1 MITNPLAIA
10 MCFVQ
15 LGASAWEYSQGRMH
29 LAMLWFLYSLTNIVL
44 GMYPK

>member
-15 LGASAWEYSQGRMH
+15 LGACVWEFYHGRMH
-29 LAMLWFLYSLTNIVL
+29 LSMLWFLYSLTNIVL
-44 GMYPK
+44 GTYPK